1 MRKVVG
7 GDEPS
12 SDSGGLDLGLGEG
25 EGPGQ
30 VGIRRHSIV
39 AVSAESSELGPLSPA
54 SRVDKAGWD
63 PVCSSRSSLSVHTC
77 LIML

>member
-54 SRVDKAGWD
+54 SALTRLVGTPYAHRDLGYRYTRV
-63 PVCSSRSSLSVHTC
+63 
-77 LIML
+77 